1 MEKKFKLGVVGAGF
15 MASAIINGALNS
27 GFLTPEQVIV
37 SDLQTEKL
45 YKLKERGLHITTDNS
60 EILNNSEYVLFA
72 VKPQSFAPKPQPA
85 SLEIT
90 EITSSR
96 TENASIP
103 PLTPSSLTLMPMA
116 AKNTGVSSR

>member
-45 YKLKERGLHITTDNS
+45 YKLKERGLHITTDN
-60 EILNNSEYVLFA
+60 L
-72 VKPQSFAPKPQPA
+72 
-85 SLEIT
+85 
-90 EITSSR
+90 
-96 TENASIP
+96 
-103 PLTPSSLTLMPMA
+103 SSLMIRGLAPFTCICDRC
-116 AKNTGVSSR
+116 TVSVFISSNYVMCYKVRKRL